1 MQTLSKRTRTLS
13 IMLTSESMGKCTK
26 CSLLPLSNRLVSCHL
41 DALSTNVTLRRGMMA
56 RTSITTILLRGHLMK
71 LLFMIVELTGW
82 SLSCLQDLMVVI
94 KWKSNSVS
102 TIEPWNLVKTFSKLM
117 IWLIQWLSIHK
128 SNLNTV
134 DILVFSHG
142 LEMNQIKNRISC
154 TNSNKVASLIA
165 WQLHSLCPFPIQM
178 N

>member
-1 MQTLSKRTRTLS
+1 
-13 IMLTSESMGKCTK
+13 MLTSESMGKCTK
-26 CSLLPLSNRLVSCHL
+26 CSLLPLSNRLASCHL
-41 DALSTNVTLRRGMMA
+41 DAPSTNVTLRRGMMA
-56 RTSITTILLRGHLMK
+56 RTSITTMLLRGHLMK
-71 LLFMIVELTGW
+71 LLCMIVELTGW
-82 SLSCLQDLMVVI
+82 GLSCLQDLMVVI
-94 KWKSNSVS
+94 SWKSNLVS

-117 IWLIQWLSIHK
+117 IWLIQRLSIHK

-142 LEMNQIKNRISC
+142 LEMNQIRNRISF
-154 TNSNKVASLIA
+154 TNSNKVVSLIA